1 MAYAGSFQEVSK
13 DAANDPRFA
22 AAFDYID
29 DLLEAGSAAWKRL
42 ERIAPG
48 ETGRVE
54 LTGGAFAL
62 EQVYL
67 PKPRSER
74 FFESHRKYIDVQVV
88 VAGAELM
95 ELADVSRL
103 VVSEAYNPER
113 DFTKYDDITGAAV
126 LRMGPGDAAIFF
138 PDDGHMPALHWRGTG
153 LVRKTVVKVPV
164 GGSEGGT

>member
-1 MAYAGSFQEVSK
+1 MAYTGSFQEVCK
-13 DAANDPRFA
+13 DAASDPRFA
-22 AAFDYID
+22 AAFAYID
-29 DLLEAGSAAWKRL
+29 DLLEAGSMAWARL

-62 EQVYL
+62 EQVYI
-67 PKPRSER
+67 PKPRAEG

-95 ELADVSRL
+95 ELADTSRL
-103 VVSEAYNPER
+103 EMSEAYNPDR
-113 DFTKYDDITGAAV
+113 DFTKYADITGATV
-126 LRMGPGDAAIFF
+126 LKMGPGDAAIFF
-138 PDDGHMPALHWRGTG
+138 PNDGHMPALHWRGTG

-164 GGSEGGT
+164 G